1 MTQAWFPGGPTDP
14 DLALVR
20 VRITHANFWNVDKSK
35 VAQLFEMAKAVATGK
50 PPTDMGE
57 SGEVRMN

>member
-1 MTQAWFPGGPTDP
+1 VEAWFPKGINDP

-20 VRITHANFWNVDKSK
+20 VKISHADYWDVKSSK
-35 VAQLFEMAKAVATGK
+35 LVQLYKMAKAAITGK

-57 SGEVRMN
+57 HAEVKMN